1 MSTLVSVLP
10 VFLKDRDFPEG
21 TVSPMDICRS
31 VIRVINSSKL
41 DGVQKLGNLWKIY
54 PKDNES
60 RLQLCVKQTIRVN
73 GKEVKLYDENP
84 NENSQRRSNEGARV
98 KNDKLTIKNL
108 PFEVTNEE
116 VAGMLIDNKV
126 ILASTVRHGF
136 LRDDLAQDE
145 LTSYKSG
152 DRFVYVQPFD
162 PPLPRK
168 QQVGQFHCVVIH
180 HGKMWPC
187 KACNQTGHKLGD
199 DKCDAKPKQQIIS
212 FRGYQN
218 PLSNHFPNNI
228 DIFENRFHSVEQ
240 AFLWRM
246 ATDFDKDDVAQSIL
260 QSEHAGEAKKLS
272 SSIAA
277 NEDRWKWEQE
287 NIELME
293 ELLYAKA
300 AQCPQF
306 RQTLLEYQ
314 NNTLADASPSL
325 IWGTGLSPF
334 VTEYTS
340 PEYWP
345 GKNNLGALL
354 MELTQ
359 RLVQQD
365 ASTEPSAESIES
377 ASSDEHNVLLDDNAT
392 SVDDTAVTD
401 AAVKEVD
408 RNHHTMPIQK
418 RDKSDK
424 TSTPPTSQI
433 APDTP
438 TDGCKTP
445 KPRARP
451 AERTPHQQRAARSLS
466 STTNRKG
473 KQLDIK
479 TAFSGATKSKR
490 KTFASSP
497 DQTVDNQGKLHKAS
511 TDVT

>member
-1 MSTLVSVLP
+1 
-10 VFLKDRDFPEG
+10 
-21 TVSPMDICRS
+21 MDICRS
-31 VIRVINSSKL
+31 VIRVISGSKL

-54 PKDNES
+54 TKDNEA

-84 NENSQRRSNEGARV
+84 NENPQRRSNEGART

-162 PPLPRK
+162 PPLPKK

-218 PLSNHFPNNI
+218 PLSNHFPCDI
-228 DIFENRFHSVEQ
+228 DLFEKHFHSVEQ
-240 AFLWRM
+240 AFLWHM
-246 ATDFDKDDVAQSIL
+246 AVDFGKGDEATAIL
-260 QSEHAGEAKKLS
+260 QSKHAGEAKKIS
-272 SSIAA
+272 SSIAT
-277 NEDRWKWEQE
+277 NDDRWKWEQE

-293 ELLYAKA
+293 KLLHAKG

-306 RQTLLEYQ
+306 QQTLLEYQ
-314 NNTLADASPSL
+314 DSTLADASPSL

-345 GKNNLGALL
+345 GKNSLGALL
-354 MELTQ
+354 MDLTQ
-359 RLVQQD
+359 RLVHQD
-365 ASTEPSAESIES
+365 PSKEMNTESVMSDADAEHT
-377 ASSDEHNVLLDDNAT
+377 EHNTLLDDTPT
-392 SVDDTAVTD
+392 SNDTVNHD
-401 AAVKEVD
+401 ASSNSESQPTEE
-408 RNHHTMPIQK
+408 RT
-418 RDKSDK
+418 
-424 TSTPPTSQI
+424 TSTTTDKPSKGQI
-433 APDTP
+433 APGKP
-438 TDGCKTP
+438 TNNGCATP
-445 KPRARP
+445 KRARQ
-451 AERTPHQQRAARSLS
+451 AERTPLKQRAARSLS
-466 STTNRKG
+466 STNTRNG

-479 TAFSGATKSKR
+479 TAFSGASKSKR

-497 DQTVDNQGKLHKAS
+497 DQTIDNQGKLHKADA
-511 TDVT
+511 DVT